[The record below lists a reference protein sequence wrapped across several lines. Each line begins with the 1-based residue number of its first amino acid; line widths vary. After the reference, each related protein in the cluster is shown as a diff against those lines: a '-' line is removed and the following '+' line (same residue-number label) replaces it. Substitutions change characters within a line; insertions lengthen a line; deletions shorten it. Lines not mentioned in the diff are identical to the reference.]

1 MSAEK
6 SDLIEISQN
15 DLSTKD
21 VETLIDGLFKLGE
34 EEKNPQGKDL
44 SETQLLK
51 FFNNEL
57 QNSELDE
64 QDNLIGEI
72 NMGLI
77 KQNNNVNTI
86 IVSVLLI
93 TLPIVISIVCLGFG
107 RLNIPIKNIV
117 NYFRGNE
124 IPKMEALTL
133 ANVRIPR
140 IISAILVGASLP
152 LAGLIFQSFF
162 SNPLATP
169 DTLGVASGSS
179 FGAALAILLGL
190 NIWGIEFTA
199 FVFGLLTIFITGITG
214 IKRDESKQTII
225 LAGIIIGSL
234 FQSLV
239 SLVKFVADTDT
250 VLPSITFFLMGSFQS
265 IGKET
270 LFVSGPIIAVCI
282 IIIFL
287 LRWRINLLTVDEE
300 VVRTMGINITLLRM
314 IVIIAATIITAI
326 SIAMAGQVGW
336 VGLIVPHFCRMLV
349 GENHT
354 RLVPFTI
361 SIGIC
366 FMVIIDTIARSM
378 FAAEIPI
385 SVLTS
390 LIGAPFFIYMIR
402 SRKGVVL

>member
-1 MSAEK
+1 MK
-6 SDLIEISQN
+6 SSNKKINILVAI
-15 DLSTKD
+15 
-21 VETLIDGLFKLGE
+21 
-34 EEKNPQGKDL
+34 
-44 SETQLLK
+44 LL
-51 FFNNEL
+51 
-57 QNSELDE
+57 
-64 QDNLIGEI
+64 
-72 NMGLI
+72 
-77 KQNNNVNTI
+77 VA
-86 IVSVLLI
+86 
-93 TLPIVISIVCLGFG
+93 LPIIISMICLGFG
-107 RLNIPIKNIV
+107 RLSIPISEIID
-117 NYFRGNE
+117 YFKGNAISKQNE
-124 IPKMEALTL
+124 LILS
-133 ANVRIPR
+133 NVRIPR
-140 IISAILVGASLP
+140 IISAMLVGAALP
-152 LAGLIFQSFF
+152 LAGLIFQSYF

-179 FGAALAILLGL
+179 FGAALAILFGL
-190 NIWGIEFTA
+190 NIFGIEICA
-199 FVFGLLTIFITGITG
+199 FVFGLLTIVITGITG
-214 IKRDESKQTII
+214 LKRDESKQTII
-225 LAGIIIGSL
+225 LAGIIVGSL

-270 LFVSGPIIAVCI
+270 LFVSVPIVVICI
-282 IIIFL
+282 FIIFL

-300 VVRTMGINITLLRM
+300 VVKTMGVNITLLRT
-314 IVIIAATIITAI
+314 IVIVAATIITAI

-354 RLVPFTI
+354 KLVPFTI

-402 SRKGVVL
+402 SRTGVKL

>member
-1 MSAEK
+1 M
-6 SDLIEISQN
+6 N
-15 DLSTKD
+15 
-21 VETLIDGLFKLGE
+21 
-34 EEKNPQGKDL
+34 
-44 SETQLLK
+44 
-51 FFNNEL
+51 
-57 QNSELDE
+57 
-64 QDNLIGEI
+64 
-72 NMGLI
+72 
-77 KQNNNVNTI
+77 
-86 IVSVLLI
+86 
-93 TLPIVISIVCLGFG
+93 
-107 RLNIPIKNIV
+107 
-117 NYFRGNE
+117 
-124 IPKMEALTL
+124 ALTL

-140 IISAILVGASLP
+140 IISAVLVGAALP
-152 LAGLIFQSFF
+152 LAGLIFQSYFT
-162 SNPLATP
+162 NPLATP

-179 FGAALAILLGL
+179 FGAALAILLGF
-190 NIWGIEFTA
+190 NVFGIELTA
-199 FVFGLLTIFITGITG
+199 FAFGLLTIFITGITG
-214 IKRDESKQTII
+214 IKRDESKMTII
-225 LAGIIIGSL
+225 LAGIIVGSL
-234 FQSLV
+234 FQSLT

-270 LFVSGPIIAVCI
+270 LYVSGPVIVICI

-300 VVRTMGINITLLRM
+300 VVKTMGINITLFRM
-314 IVIIAATIITAI
+314 IVIVAATIVTAI

-385 SVLTS
+385 SVLTA

-402 SRKGVVL
+402 SRTGVKL

>member
-1 MSAEK
+1 MKRSSEGEK
-6 SDLIEISQN
+6 VEGIRNRKISVF
-15 DLSTKD
+15 TA
-21 VETLIDGLFKLGE
+21 I
-34 EEKNPQGKDL
+34 
-44 SETQLLK
+44 
-51 FFNNEL
+51 
-57 QNSELDE
+57 
-64 QDNLIGEI
+64 
-72 NMGLI
+72 
-77 KQNNNVNTI
+77 
-86 IVSVLLI
+86 LLI
-93 TLPIVISIVCLGFG
+93 ALPIIISIICLGFG
-107 RLNIPIKNIV
+107 RLSIPI
-117 NYFRGNE
+117 NE
-124 IPKMEALTL
+124 IIDYFKGNHISNQNKLIL

-140 IISAILVGASLP
+140 IVSAMLVGAALP
-152 LAGLIFQSFF
+152 LAGLIFQSYF

-179 FGAALAILLGL
+179 FGAALAILFGF
-190 NIWGIEFTA
+190 NIFGIEISA
-199 FVFGLLTIFITGITG
+199 FIFGLLTIVITGITG
-214 IKRDESKQTII
+214 LKRDESKQTII

-270 LFVSGPIIAVCI
+270 LFVSVPIVVICI
-282 IIIFL
+282 LTIFL

-300 VVRTMGINITLLRM
+300 VVKTMGVNITLLRT
-314 IVIIAATIITAI
+314 IVIVAATVITAI

-354 RLVPFTI
+354 KLVPFTI

-402 SRKGVVL
+402 SREGVKL

>member
-1 MSAEK
+1 M
-6 SDLIEISQN
+6 
-15 DLSTKD
+15 
-21 VETLIDGLFKLGE
+21 
-34 EEKNPQGKDL
+34 KNSNKKINIFVAI
-44 SETQLLK
+44 LL
-51 FFNNEL
+51 
-57 QNSELDE
+57 
-64 QDNLIGEI
+64 
-72 NMGLI
+72 
-77 KQNNNVNTI
+77 VA
-86 IVSVLLI
+86 
-93 TLPIVISIVCLGFG
+93 LPIIISMICLGFG
-107 RLNIPIKNIV
+107 RLSIPISEIID
-117 NYFRGNE
+117 YFKGNAISKQNE
-124 IPKMEALTL
+124 LILS
-133 ANVRIPR
+133 NVRIPR
-140 IISAILVGASLP
+140 IISAMLVGAALP
-152 LAGLIFQSFF
+152 LAGLIFQSYF

-179 FGAALAILLGL
+179 FGAALAILFGL
-190 NIWGIEFTA
+190 NIFGIEICA
-199 FVFGLLTIFITGITG
+199 FVFGLLTIVITGITG
-214 IKRDESKQTII
+214 LKRDESKQTII
-225 LAGIIIGSL
+225 LAGIIVGSL

-270 LFVSGPIIAVCI
+270 LFVSVPIVVICI
-282 IIIFL
+282 FIIFL

-300 VVRTMGINITLLRM
+300 VVKTMGVNITLLRT
-314 IVIIAATIITAI
+314 IVIVAATIITAI

-354 RLVPFTI
+354 KLVPFTI

-402 SRKGVVL
+402 SRTGVKL

>member
-1 MSAEK
+1 MKVANK
-6 SDLIEISQN
+6 KFNVIIAIL
-15 DLSTKD
+15 
-21 VETLIDGLFKLGE
+21 LF
-34 EEKNPQGKDL
+34 
-44 SETQLLK
+44 
-51 FFNNEL
+51 
-57 QNSELDE
+57 
-64 QDNLIGEI
+64 I
-72 NMGLI
+72 
-77 KQNNNVNTI
+77 
-86 IVSVLLI
+86 
-93 TLPIVISIVCLGFG
+93 LPIIISIVCLGFG
-107 RLNIPIKNIV
+107 RLSIPISEIID
-117 NYFRGNE
+117 YFKGNAISKQNE
-124 IPKMEALTL
+124 LIL

-140 IISAILVGASLP
+140 IIAAVLVGASLP

-190 NIWGIEFTA
+190 NIFGIEFTA
-199 FVFGLLTIFITGITG
+199 FIFGILTIVITGITG
-214 IKRDESKQTII
+214 LKRDESKQTII
-225 LAGIIIGSL
+225 LAGIIVGSL
-234 FQSLV
+234 FQSLT

-270 LFVSGPIIAVCI
+270 LIVSAPIIFICI
-282 IIIFL
+282 LIIFL
-287 LRWRINLLTVDEE
+287 LRWRINLLTVDDE
-300 VVRTMGINITLLRM
+300 VVKTMGINITLLRM
-314 IVIIAATIITAI
+314 VVIIAATIITAI

-354 RLVPFTI
+354 RLVPFTV

-402 SRKGVVL
+402 SRAGAKL

>member
-1 MSAEK
+1 MKTADK
-6 SDLIEISQN
+6 
-15 DLSTKD
+15 K
-21 VETLIDGLFKLGE
+21 
-34 EEKNPQGKDL
+34 
-44 SETQLLK
+44 
-51 FFNNEL
+51 
-57 QNSELDE
+57 
-64 QDNLIGEI
+64 I
-72 NMGLI
+72 NI
-77 KQNNNVNTI
+77 FVAI
-86 IVSVLLI
+86 LLI
-93 TLPIVISIVCLGFG
+93 VLPIVISTVCLGFG
-107 RLNIPIKNIV
+107 RLSIPI
-117 NYFRGNE
+117 NE
-124 IPKMEALTL
+124 IIDYFKGNPISNQNKLIL

-140 IISAILVGASLP
+140 IVSAMLVGAALP
-152 LAGLIFQSFF
+152 LAGLIFQSYF

-179 FGAALAILLGL
+179 FGAALAILFGF
-190 NIWGIEFTA
+190 NIFGIEISA
-199 FVFGLLTIFITGITG
+199 FVFGLLTIVITGITG
-214 IKRDESKQTII
+214 LKRDESKQTII
-225 LAGIIIGSL
+225 LAGIIVGSL

-270 LFVSGPIIAVCI
+270 LFVSVPIVVICI
-282 IIIFL
+282 LIIFL

-300 VVRTMGINITLLRM
+300 VVKTMGVNITLLRM
-314 IVIIAATIITAI
+314 IVIVAATIITAI

-354 RLVPFTI
+354 KLVPFTI

-402 SRKGVVL
+402 SRTGVKL

>member
-1 MSAEK
+1 MNK
-6 SDLIEISQN
+6 SISKKN
-15 DLSTKD
+15 SHSIILS
-21 VETLIDGLFKLGE
+21 I
-34 EEKNPQGKDL
+34 
-44 SETQLLK
+44 
-51 FFNNEL
+51 
-57 QNSELDE
+57 
-64 QDNLIGEI
+64 
-72 NMGLI
+72 
-77 KQNNNVNTI
+77 
-86 IVSVLLI
+86 LLI
-93 TLPIVISIVCLGFG
+93 LLPIILSVVCLGFG
-107 RLNIPIKNIV
+107 RLSIPLSDILK
-117 NYFRGNE
+117 FFKGNE
-124 IPKMEALTL
+124 ISKMHALTL

-140 IISAILVGASLP
+140 IVSAVLVGASLP
-152 LAGLIFQSFF
+152 LAGLIFQSYF

-179 FGAALAILLGL
+179 FGAALAILFGF
-190 NIWGIEFTA
+190 NIFGIEITA
-199 FVFGLLTIFITGITG
+199 FVFGILTIVITGITG

-225 LAGIIIGSL
+225 LAGIIVGSL
-234 FQSLV
+234 FQSLI

-270 LFVSGPIIAVCI
+270 LYVSGPIIIICI
-282 IIIFL
+282 VIIFL

-300 VVRTMGINITLLRM
+300 VVKTMGINITLLRM
-314 IVIIAATIITAI
+314 IVIVAATIITAI

-361 SIGIC
+361 SLGIC

>member
-1 MSAEK
+1 MSK
-6 SDLIEISQN
+6 
-15 DLSTKD
+15 T
-21 VETLIDGLFKLGE
+21 
-34 EEKNPQGKDL
+34 
-44 SETQLLK
+44 
-51 FFNNEL
+51 
-57 QNSELDE
+57 
-64 QDNLIGEI
+64 
-72 NMGLI
+72 LI

>member
-1 MSAEK
+1 MFYYMEK
-6 SDLIEISQN
+6 KNGIKINILIS
-15 DLSTKD
+15 
-21 VETLIDGLFKLGE
+21 LFL
-34 EEKNPQGKDL
+34 
-44 SETQLLK
+44 
-51 FFNNEL
+51 
-57 QNSELDE
+57 
-64 QDNLIGEI
+64 
-72 NMGLI
+72 
-77 KQNNNVNTI
+77 
-86 IVSVLLI
+86 
-93 TLPIVISIVCLGFG
+93 IVIPIITSVVCLGFG
-107 RLNIPIKNIV
+107 RLNIPLYDIIDF
-117 NYFRGNE
+117 FRGKE
-124 IPKMEALTL
+124 IVKMHSLTL

-140 IISAILVGASLP
+140 IISAVLVGASLP

-179 FGAALAILLGL
+179 FGAALAILLGF
-190 NIWGIEFTA
+190 NVFGIEATA
-199 FVFGLLTIFITGITG
+199 FVFGLLTIIITGITG

-225 LAGIIIGSL
+225 LAGIIVGSL
-234 FQSLV
+234 FQSLT

-270 LFVSGPIIAVCI
+270 LLVSAPIIIICI
-282 IIIFL
+282 FIIFL
-287 LRWRINLLTVDEE
+287 LRWRINLLTVDDE
-300 VVRTMGINITLLRM
+300 VVKTMGINITLLRM
-314 IVIIAATIITAI
+314 VVIVAATIITAI

-402 SRKGVVL
+402 SRSGAKL